1 MIALLKRLKMSEW
14 IQAFV
19 SLVFIVV
26 QVWLDLKLPEYMSEI
41 TTLVQ
46 KPGSE
51 MAVIWLVGGKMLAC
65 ALGSL
70 VSAVVVGFFSAR
82 IAASFSQRLRSL
94 LFSKVSDFSM
104 EEINRFSTDSLITRS
119 TNDITQVQML
129 ITMGLQMLI
138 KAPIMVVWAMTK
150 IIGKGTEWSIATG
163 VTLGIMLAVIGLIMV
178 FVMPKYKKMQTLTD
192 NLNRVTRE
200 NLTGLRV
207 VRAYNAKDYQ
217 EHKFEA
223 ANQELTATQLYTNH
237 GMAVMMP
244 TMTVLMSGLNLA
256 IYFIGA
262 LLINEAGAMERMT
275 LFSNMV
281 VFSSYATQVIMSFI
295 MLVMIFT
302 MLPRASVSANR
313 INEVLETEPAIL
325 DGEKTEG
332 LDGIEGEIEFKN
344 VSFKYPGASDYVLEN
359 INFTAKKGETVA
371 FIGSTGCG
379 KSTLI
384 GLIPRFYDAT
394 EGDIF
399 VDGINVK
406 EYDQEA
412 LHNKIGYVPQK
423 AVLFRGTVSTN
434 VGYGENG
441 NDKPVY
447 REIKSAVNIA
457 QGSEF
462 VEQMEGQ
469 YDADISQGGNNIS
482 GGQKQRLA
490 IARAVCRKPEMYIFD
505 DSFSA
510 LDYKTD
516 RTLRSAL
523 KKETGGVTCLLVAQR
538 ISTIMEADQIIVLD
552 EGRVVGKGTHKE
564 LLNTCD
570 VYMEIAKTQLDK
582 EELVS

>member
-1 MIALLKRLKMSEW
+1 MITLLKRLKMSEW

-26 QVWLDLKLPEYMSEI
+26 QVWLDLKLPEYMSQI

-46 KPGSE
+46 NPGSE
-51 MAVIWLVGGKMLAC
+51 MGAIWLVGGKMLAC

-70 VSAVVVGFFSAR
+70 LSAVVVGFFSAR
-82 IAASFSQRLRSL
+82 IAASFSQRIRSL
-94 LFSKVSDFSM
+94 LFSKVNDFSM

-119 TNDITQVQML
+119 TNDITQVQLL

-150 IIGKGTEWSIATG
+150 IIGKGMEWSIATG
-163 VTLGIMLAVIGLIMV
+163 VTLGIMLAVIGLVMI

-200 NLTGLRV
+200 SLAGLRV
-207 VRAYNAKDYQ
+207 VRAYNANDYQ
-217 EHKFEA
+217 EDKFEA
-223 ANQELTATQLYTNH
+223 ANGELTATQLYTNR

-302 MLPRASVSANR
+302 MLPRASVSAKR

-325 DGEKTEG
+325 DGEKTKG
-332 LDGIEGEIEFKN
+332 IDGMEGEIEFKN
-344 VSFKYPGASDYVLEN
+344 VSFQYPGASDYVLED

-379 KSTLI
+379 KSTLV

-394 EGDIF
+394 EGEIL

-441 NDKPVY
+441 NLKPVL
-447 REIKSAVNIA
+447 REIKSAIDIA

-462 VEQMEGQ
+462 VEKMEGQ

-490 IARAVCRKPEMYIFD
+490 IARAVSRKPEMYIFD

-516 RTLRSAL
+516 RILRSAL

-538 ISTIMEADQIIVLD
+538 ISSIMDADQIIVLD

-570 VYMEIAKTQLDK
+570 VYMEIAKTQLD
-582 EELVS
+582 EEEMIS